1 MDGTANSPSRCKT
14 MVAPSPF
21 PRPLSEGW
29 WRRHLIPR
37 PRPLA
42 AVAVSVPFPSQFGCL
57 RISLE
62 LVRHLR
68 ELPGLVHH
76 LCGLTMCYPRILLL
90 PRSTLHS
97 LCLILLIAMIDPACL
112 LVLIPYLLFNSS
124 GEGINRHNLE
134 GKKKGSAG

>member
-1 MDGTANSPSRCKT
+1 MDGAANSPSRCKT

-37 PRPLA
+37 PCPLA
-42 AVAVSVPFPSQFGCL
+42 AGTISVPFPSQFGCR

-68 ELPGLVHH
+68 ELPGLVRH
-76 LCGLTMCYPRILLL
+76 LCGLTICYPRTLLL

-97 LCLILLIAMIDPACL
+97 ICLILLIAMINPACL
-112 LVLIPYLLFNSS
+112 LVLIPYSLFNSS
-124 GEGINRHNLE
+124 GEGISRHNLE
-134 GKKKGSAG
+134 AKKKGSAG